1 MSFSSLTLRTTV
13 VRSVRGG
20 WPRSRAV
27 IVKRSC
33 ETSSR
38 SIRCRTLSQPDASSN
53 LRRRRTDSV
62 AAPNTYSTCP
72 FTPMSRYVVI
82 NVFQK
87 ALVLVKYHLTLRQLL
102 SVNPLAACSK
112 LSSDVVNFEV
122 FRARF
127 QSERDITSPNPRGGQ
142 PQV

>member
-1 MSFSSLTLRTTV
+1 MGTLSFSSLTLRTTV

-27 IVKRSC
+27 MVKRSC

-38 SIRCRTLSQPDASSN
+38 SMRCRTLSQPDASSN
-53 LRRRRTDSV
+53 LRSDQCHYDQNHGLWLWEGDRVKRGG
-62 AAPNTYSTCP
+62 
-72 FTPMSRYVVI
+72 VVI
-82 NVFQK
+82 DVFQK
-87 ALVLVKYHLTLRQLL
+87 ALVFIKYHLTLRQLL

-122 FRARF
+122 F
-127 QSERDITSPNPRGGQ
+127 
-142 PQV
+142 